1 MYQIKKWNT
10 GLAVKDNLLFTPHLI
25 RYQGETIHKSEFSM
39 KFQKAGAVG
48 DCFFCMFLT
57 CLTKKTDNDLTRV
70 LRLCNC

>member
-48 DCFFCMFLT
+48 DCFFLHVSYLFD
-57 CLTKKTDNDLTRV
+57 KKKQTMI
-70 LRLCNC
+70 